1 MATPR
6 SPVQKAE
13 EWLAA
18 VGGSARSGSV
28 GDENSGLIAG
38 SASSQPARSR
48 RAAPAPARG
57 RTPSPPSQRA
67 RPGGMPT
74 PGATRRTGSAVLSP
88 ER

>member
-28 GDENSGLIAG
+28 GDENSGL
-38 SASSQPARSR
+38 SASSQPRRSR
-48 RAAPAPARG
+48 QAAPAPARG